1 MTTELKTW
9 RGKTFKDLVVEAK
22 SDINEVTPEQVKQ
35 WLDET
40 KDFVLIDVREP
51 ADYEKGHIEG
61 AVLCPRGILEL
72 EIDELAPD
80 QDATVVLQCGG
91 GSRSALAAKSLQE
104 MGYPNVLS
112 MQEGWRGWASRYQ

>member
-1 MTTELKTW
+1 MTTEQKTW
-9 RGKTFKDLVVEAK
+9 RGKTFKDLVVAAK
-22 SDINEVTPEQVKQ
+22 TEINEVTPEDVKQ
-35 WLDET
+35 WLDEK

-51 ADYEKGHIEG
+51 VDYEKGHIEG

-80 QDATVVLQCGG
+80 QDVTVVLQCGG
-91 GSRSALAAKSLQE
+91 GSRSALAAKALQE